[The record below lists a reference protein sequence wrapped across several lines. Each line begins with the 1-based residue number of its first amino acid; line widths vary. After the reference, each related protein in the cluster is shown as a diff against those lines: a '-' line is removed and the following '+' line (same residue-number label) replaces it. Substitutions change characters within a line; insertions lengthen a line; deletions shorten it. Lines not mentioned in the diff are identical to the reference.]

1 MFCFFCFFNDPA
13 TTGTSTYIHPL
24 SLHAALPICQVAQ
37 EFDAVHARHAE
48 IAEHHVDSSGVD
60 RGAGA
65 LAVMGLQQ
73 DGDSQLL
80 QIALQEADDEP
91 VVIDDENLPVRSEER
106 RVGKECVSKCRS
118 PWSPYHVKNKKHSLL
133 ETPNI

>member
-1 MFCFFCFFNDPA
+1 MRISDWSSDVCSSDLPA
-13 TTGTSTYIHPL
+13 G
-24 SLHAALPICQVAQ
+24 QVAQ

-48 IAEHHVDSSGVD
+48 IAEHHVDSGRVD
-60 RGAGA
+60 RGEGA

-91 VVIDDENLPVRSEER
+91 VVIDDENLQVAQGGAHSTPDF
-106 RVGKECVSKCRS
+106 RVASIGSFSNRCCLGTTASPLLSK
-118 PWSPYHVKNKKHSLL
+118 SLQGPSGAGSL
-133 ETPNI
+133 